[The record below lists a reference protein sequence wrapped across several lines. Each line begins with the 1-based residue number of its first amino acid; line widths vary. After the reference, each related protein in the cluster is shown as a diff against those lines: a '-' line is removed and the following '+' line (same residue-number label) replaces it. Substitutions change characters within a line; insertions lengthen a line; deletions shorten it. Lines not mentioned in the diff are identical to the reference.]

1 MINEAEH
8 VFICILTVGLFSFVK
23 YLLTSLPTFLLSYLF
38 FSLIFGELFIYSEY
52 ESFFVQILQIFPQPW
67 DLPFQ
72 SINSAFDEQVYDL
85 KVI

>member
-8 VFICILTVGLFSFVK
+8 IFICILTVGLFSFVK
-23 YLLTSLPTFLLSYLF
+23 YLLTSLPTFLLSCF
-38 FSLIFGELFIYSEY
+38 FLWFFGELFIYSEY

-72 SINSAFDEQVYDL
+72 SINSAFDEQVNDF